1 MVEVKQIKTF
11 TYDDDYKNNIQ
22 LQFLDDQK
30 FNAFI
35 QTLCN
40 YSNEYQETLKQYGN
54 LFNLNNSVTQD
65 FIINIIGQTLGL
77 PPMGYFGD
85 ITIDQYKILI
95 RGQQIKN
102 SYNGTNQSLLNLLNT
117 LLPQYG
123 WVIEDTG
130 DMVLKVYLNPKDT
143 IFFNLTT
150 NIVESS
156 TITSISVDKNKLQKF
171 LNINKNKTYYLMYMA
186 TDGLWTQCNVQ
197 STTGEWLPTY
207 PPTFN
212 ADEAGVTFDGEP
224 QNGDRITLYVSDIA
238 DIDPFVEKIFNEGW
252 LTPKPA
258 GVSLDYEILTY
269 TYFAW
274 NGGSSETTP
283 KTSGWNEGTWL

>member
-35 QTLCN
+35 QMLCN

-77 PPMGYFGD
+77 PPIGYFGN
-85 ITIDQYKILI
+85 ITIDQYMILI

-102 SYNGTNQSLLNLLNT
+102 SYNGTNQSMLDLLNT

-130 DMVLKVYLNPKDT
+130 DMILKVYLNPLDT
-143 IFFNLTT
+143 IFFNATPT
-150 NIVESS
+150 IVESS
-156 TITSISVDKNKLQKF
+156 TITKINIDKQKLKTF
-171 LNINKNKTYYLMYMA
+171 LNINRNRTYRLMYFEE
-186 TDGLWTQCNVQ
+186 DGLWTQCNVQ
-197 STTGEWLPTY
+197 STTGAWLPTY

-212 ADEAGVTFDGEP
+212 ADEAGVTFEGEP
-224 QNGDRITLYVSDIA
+224 QNGDRISIYISDIA
-238 DIDPFVEKIFNEGW
+238 NIDPFVEKIFNEGW

-258 GVSLDYEILTY
+258 GVGFEHDILTQR
-269 TYFAW
+269 YFAW
-274 NGGSSETTP
+274 DISDETTTP
-283 KTSGWNEGTWL
+283 QTGGWDEGVWL